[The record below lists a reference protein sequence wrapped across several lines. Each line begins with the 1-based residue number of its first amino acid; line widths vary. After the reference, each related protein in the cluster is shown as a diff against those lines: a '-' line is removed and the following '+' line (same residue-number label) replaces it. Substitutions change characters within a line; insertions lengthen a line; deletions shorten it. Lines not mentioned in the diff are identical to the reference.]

1 MTNTTWLAGQ
11 KITASALNDL
21 FPSSVQVIN
30 LGYSQPSHASNYTAL
45 SWASV
50 SSATSASM
58 WSASTPT
65 RLIAPTAGTYLVHGG
80 ITWPGGLAAQDAR
93 GEFRLNGSGT
103 ASTTAR
109 MATQRGSVGACQS
122 VCSGVVVFTA
132 AAQYVE
138 LYLNQNSG
146 GALSL
151 SATLGM
157 TRMSY
162 ATS

>member
-1 MTNTTWLAGQ
+1 MPNTVWFAGQ
-11 KITASALNDL
+11 RITADALNDL
-21 FPSSVQVIN
+21 FPSSVQVVAPSF
-30 LGYSQPSHASNYTAL
+30 SQPSHASNYTVFT
-45 SWASV
+45 WASV

-58 WSASTPT
+58 WSAGTPT
-65 RLIAPTAGTYLVHGG
+65 RLIAPTAGTYIVHGG
-80 ITWPGGLAAQDAR
+80 ITWPGGLSTQDAR
-93 GEFRLNGSGT
+93 GEFRLNGSGV

-132 AAQYVE
+132 AEQYVE
-138 LYLNQNSG
+138 LFLNQNSG
-146 GALSL
+146 GSLSL

-157 TRMSY
+157 TRVSY